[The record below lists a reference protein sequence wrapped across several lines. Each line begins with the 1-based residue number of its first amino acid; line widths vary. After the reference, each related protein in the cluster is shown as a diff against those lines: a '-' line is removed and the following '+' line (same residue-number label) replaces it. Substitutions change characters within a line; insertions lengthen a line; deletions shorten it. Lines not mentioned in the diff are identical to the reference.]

1 MLRQILLLLY
11 EAAGVS
17 TDGLQRGDALSLRF
31 LVLLLEVSG
40 DADGFRKDFSE
51 AVLLHGQVVF
61 GLREL
66 VGE

>member
-1 MLRQILLLLY
+1 M
-11 EAAGVS
+11 S
-17 TDGLQRGDALSLRF
+17 THSLERGSALSLCV

-40 DADGFRKDFSE
+40 DGDGFLQDLSE

>member
-1 MLRQILLLLY
+1 M
-11 EAAGVS
+11 S